1 MQLEKVYEPQAF
13 ESHWAR
19 WWVESGL
26 YNAKILP
33 PDINGPK
40 PVFSLVIPPPNVTGS
55 LHMGHMLE
63 HAEIDVT
70 VRHRRMMGDS
80 TLWLPGTDHAGI
92 ATEMIVSRQLQA
104 KGIFYRR
111 D

>member
-1 MQLEKVYEPQAF
+1 MPEPLDKVYEPRAF
-13 ESHWAR
+13 ESRWAQ
-19 WWVESGL
+19 WWVETGI
-26 YNAKILP
+26 YNVDLAKLDPARKI
-33 PDINGPK
+33 
-40 PVFSLVIPPPNVTGS
+40 FSLVIPPPNVTGS

-70 VRHRRMMGDS
+70 IRWHRMLGES

-104 KGIFYRR
+104 
-111 D
+111 